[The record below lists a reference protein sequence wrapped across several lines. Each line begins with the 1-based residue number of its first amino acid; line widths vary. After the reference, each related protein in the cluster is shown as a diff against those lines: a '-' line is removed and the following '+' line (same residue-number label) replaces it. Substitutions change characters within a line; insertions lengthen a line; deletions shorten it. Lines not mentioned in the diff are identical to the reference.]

1 MKIITKYI
9 VFNLLV
15 LVVLTSS
22 LTILPQSS
30 LAASTNSLSSSTVAP
45 SNSFNWSG
53 YVATGGK
60 FTGVSGT
67 WIVPNPAQSGNSL
80 TAHATWVGIGGVLGH
95 DLIQA
100 GTQAISAPS
109 GQIQFEAWIEKLPGS
124 TRPISLTVNAG
135 DSITATITQQ
145 PGNLWNISL
154 TNNTTGEK
162 FQTTTTYNSSLS
174 SAEWIQEMPSL
185 GYAFVP
191 IDSFG
196 SVKFS
201 DGWTIKDGVKE
212 SVAQALATEI
222 TMTNFSGQALA
233 TPSALSSDGTSFI
246 VTRSNVATTS
256 PIASARGWYRVRIS
270 PRGYGSSFRWQG

>member
-1 MKIITKYI
+1 MKIITKFI
-9 VFNLLV
+9 VFNLLT
-15 LVVLTSS
+15 LSVLTSS
-22 LTILPQSS
+22 LISLPQSAFAVS
-30 LAASTNSLSSSTVAP
+30 SNSSSTMAAP

-124 TRPISLTVNAG
+124 TRTISMTVNAG

-145 PGNLWNISL
+145 SDKQWNISL

-201 DGWTIKDGVKE
+201 SGWTIKDGVKLT
-212 SVAQALATEI
+212 VAQAQATEI

-233 TPSALSSDGTSFI
+233 TPSPLSSDGASFI
-246 VTRSNVATTS
+246 VTRSDVATIS
-256 PIASARGWYRVRIS
+256 PITSARGWHRVRVS

>member
-1 MKIITKYI
+1 MTKYI
-9 VFNLLV
+9 VFSLIATAILA
-15 LVVLTSS
+15 SS
-22 LTILPQSS
+22 FAVLPQTTF
-30 LAASTNSLSSSTVAP
+30 AASSNSSSSSIAAP

-80 TAHATWVGIGGVLGH
+80 AAHATWVGIGGVTSH

-109 GQIQFEAWIEKLPGS
+109 GQIQFQAWIEKLPGT
-124 TRPISLTVNAG
+124 TRPISMTVRAG
-135 DSITATITQQ
+135 DSITATIVQQ
-145 PGNLWNISL
+145 SDNLWNVSL

-162 FQTTTTYNSSLS
+162 FQTTTTYNSSSS

-185 GYAFVP
+185 GHAFVP

-196 SVKFS
+196 SVRFS
-201 DGWTIKDGVKE
+201 NGWTIKDGVK
-212 SVAQALATEI
+212 VTLAQAQATEI

-233 TPSALSSDGTSFI
+233 TPSALGSDGASFI
-246 VTRSNVATTS
+246 VARSKVATAS
-256 PIASARGWYRVRIS
+256 PVAFGRGYRVRIS
-270 PRGYGSSFRWQG
+270 PRGYGSSYRWRG

>member
-1 MKIITKYI
+1 MKIITKFI
-9 VFNLLV
+9 VFNLLT
-15 LVVLTSS
+15 LAVLTSS
-22 LTILPQSS
+22 LAILPQSAF
-30 LAASTNSLSSSTVAP
+30 AASSDSSSTTAAP
-45 SNSFNWSG
+45 SNSFNWAG

-67 WIVPNPAQSGNSL
+67 WTVPNPAQSGNSL
-80 TAHATWVGIGGVLGH
+80 AAHATWIGIGGVTGR

-109 GQIQFEAWIEKLPGS
+109 GQIQFEAWIEKLPGF
-124 TRPISLTVNAG
+124 TRPISMTVNAG
-135 DSITATITQQ
+135 DSISATIVQQ
-145 PGNLWNISL
+145 SDNLWNISL

-201 DGWTIKDGVKE
+201 SGWTIKDGVK
-212 SVAQALATEI
+212 VTLAQAQATEI
-222 TMTNFSGQALA
+222 TMTNFSGQALV
-233 TPSALSSDGTSFI
+233 TPSPLSSDGASFV
-246 VTRSNVATTS
+246 VTRSNIATTS
-256 PIASARGWYRVRIS
+256 PIASTRGWHRVRVN